1 MPEKFR
7 IPTPVSY
14 LTSCVAWTT
23 HLYTATGAVFALL
36 ALHAFVAGTPREGF
50 LWLYAAVVVDATDGW
65 LARLVKVDQRLPSV
79 DGVLL
84 DSIIDYVTFVFVPAY
99 FVYAILLVPPGW
111 NGLLASAMILSSAY
125 GFSHRNAKTADYFFR
140 GFPSYWNIVVF
151 YLYAA
156 SLPPSITAGVLL
168 ALVVMVFI
176 PVNYVYPSR
185 TPALRRLTIFL
196 GLVWAALM
204 LFSIWQLPEVRRW
217 LLVTTLFFPA
227 YYVLLSFILYRRRLD

>member
-36 ALHAFVAGTPREGF
+36 ALHAFVAGTLREGF
-50 LWLYAAVVVDATDGW
+50 LWLYAAVAVDATDGW
-65 LARLVKVDQRLPSV
+65 LARRVKVDERVPSV

-111 NGLLASAMILSSAY
+111 NGFLASAMILSSAY
-125 GFSHRNAKTADYFFR
+125 GFSHRNAKTVDYFFR

-168 ALVVMVFI
+168 TLVVMVFV

>member
-1 MPEKFR
+1 MLRGLPIFTLPQGPAC
-7 IPTPVSY
+7 IAG
-14 LTSCVAWTT
+14 TSCLCYRHT
-23 HLYTATGAVFALL
+23 L
-36 ALHAFVAGTPREGF
+36 REGF
-50 LWLYAAVVVDATDGW
+50 LWLYAAVVIDATDGW
-65 LARLVKVDQRLPSV
+65 LARRVKVDERLPSV

-156 SLPPSITAGVLL
+156 SLPPGITAGVLL
-168 ALVVMVFI
+168 TLVVMVFI

-217 LLVTTLFFPA
+217 WLVTTLFFPA
-227 YYVLLSFILYRRRLD
+227 YYVLLSAILYRGRLD